1 MAADAGERNDASS
14 SDDEPSI
21 SRVVY
26 TLGRLVKIWEYLFA
40 MLTMEPTVEGL
51 FLGFQNICSRDTS
64 CPTKLCELI
73 LLRRDDC
80 KKDLRN
86 KIKGMMRER
95 AVEYKTS
102 GILCQLKAV
111 QNIDDVLRRDAEKAA
126 VEASVANRKSWKKV
140 GSRVKVGVAMAR

>member
-1 MAADAGERNDASS
+1 
-14 SDDEPSI
+14 
-21 SRVVY
+21 
-26 TLGRLVKIWEYLFA
+26 

-86 KIKGMMRER
+86 KIKGMMRDR
-95 AVEYKTS
+95 VAEYKAT

-111 QNIDDVLRRDAEKAA
+111 QDIDDVLRREAVKAA
-126 VEASVANRKSWKKV
+126 ADETQAKGTWRKMRS
-140 GSRVKVGVAMAR
+140 SVKVGIALGGSTR